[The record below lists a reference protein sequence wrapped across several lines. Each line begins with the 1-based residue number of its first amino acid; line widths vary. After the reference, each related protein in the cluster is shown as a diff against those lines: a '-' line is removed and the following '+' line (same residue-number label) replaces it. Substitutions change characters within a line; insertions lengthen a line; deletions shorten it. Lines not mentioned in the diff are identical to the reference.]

1 MLLVI
6 VNSHNRTELPGGSQR
21 GVRRTGGS
29 QQGVRR
35 TGGSQQGDHKTGGS
49 QREVRRT
56 QCVGKWP
63 EVHVQDVQ
71 RREMRS

>member
-6 VNSHNRTELPGGSQR
+6 VSSHNRTELPGGSQR
-21 GVRRTGGS
+21 
-29 QQGVRR
+29 GVRR